1 MKKQHIVYLSL
12 GSNIEPREQ
21 NLQTAIE
28 LIRKHYEVGNDLL
41 ISPMYE
47 SEPWGFHTKT
57 KFLNL
62 CIQVKTEKSPLEIL
76 KINQIIENIL
86 GRKPKKSDKYESRPI
101 DIDILFFD
109 NQIIY
114 TEELIVPHPHLEK
127 RRFVLVPLNDL
138 TISLLHPVLLKTI
151 RQLTETCTDESVPK
165 LYSTVNVN

>member
-28 LIRKHYEVGNDLL
+28 LIRKHYEVRNDLL
-41 ISPMYE
+41 ISPIYE
-47 SEPWGFHTKT
+47 SDPWGFQTEI

-62 CIQVKTEKSPLEIL
+62 CIQAQTEKTPQEIL
-76 KINQIIENIL
+76 KINQYIENEL
-86 GRKPKKSDKYESRPI
+86 GRKPKKTDQFESRPI

-127 RRFVLVPLNDL
+127 RRFVLFPLNDL
-138 TISLLHPVLLKTI
+138 ICNLLHPVLLKTI
-151 RQLTETCTDESVPK
+151 KELKETCTDVSEPK
-165 LYSTVNVN
+165 RY